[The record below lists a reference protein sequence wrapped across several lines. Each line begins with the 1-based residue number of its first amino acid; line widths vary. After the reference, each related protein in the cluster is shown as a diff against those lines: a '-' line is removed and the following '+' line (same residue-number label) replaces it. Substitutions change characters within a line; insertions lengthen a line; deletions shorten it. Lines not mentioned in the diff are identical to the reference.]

1 MYLLI
6 VTYVLWDRSLD
17 AEVSL
22 CSQGKIENQD
32 QAACVYLQEVVQTSR
47 MLFYA
52 ALPQVKLQTTT
63 THILN
68 DVSLLLRT
76 QLLIT

>member
-22 CSQGKIENQD
+22 CSSQGKIENQD
-32 QAACVYLQEVVQTSR
+32 QAACVYLREVQTSR

-63 THILN
+63 HILN

-76 QLLIT
+76 QLLIK